1 MAKIDLLQGN
11 LEMMILRVLSGGA
24 QHGWGIAQRIH
35 VLSIEA
41 LKIEEG
47 SLYLALYRMQRKGWL
62 QAKWAQT
69 ENNRRAKYYELTKA
83 GRKRLEEQHNAWER
97 LCAAISTVMSADWS
111 TSMNVNKH

>member
-1 MAKIDLLQGN
+1 MDKIDLLQGN

-35 VLSIEA
+35 VVSAAA

-47 SLYLALYRMQRKGWL
+47 SLYLALYRMQRKGWVKAEWD
-62 QAKWAQT
+62 QS

-83 GRKRLEEQHNAWER
+83 GRKRLEAQTSAWDR
-97 LCAAISTVMSADWS
+97 LCAAIATVMRAEESATD
-111 TSMNVNKH
+111 VH